1 MNSKV
6 ALGLLLLMA
15 GGLIYA
21 ASHHQ
26 QETAQSSMPREFQG
40 EGTRLSHAD
49 GASPH
54 RRAHQQLAWLG
65 PIESLDKDELTRR
78 MHRVMDQ
85 VRQDVAAVQDPVG
98 FECKAPAQVGPVP
111 LLDAVDAWLDGFPDS
126 RRDRTLTR
134 NLYRAAEEG
143 NWLARVQVYTL
154 LAERPARDSS
164 TAYRTMQLMEWL
176 QQHGIGALHG
186 LVGEALMGRAAPGG
200 AAQAITQSDLF
211 AALHHSYPA
220 QNKVGH
226 ELSRSGDPRL
236 AAVGQQMMDCA
247 AHALPAYARMFGA
260 NDAPTAH

>member
-1 MNSKV
+1 MNGKV
-6 ALGLLLLMA
+6 ALGVLLLMA

-26 QETAQSSMPREFQG
+26 QEAAQSSVPQEFRG

-49 GASPH
+49 GMAPH

-65 PIESLDKDELTRR
+65 PIESLDKDALTRR

-98 FECKAPAQVGPVP
+98 FECKEPAEVGPVP

-134 NLYRAAEEG
+134 NLYRAAEQG

-186 LVGEALMGRAAPGG
+186 LVGEALTGRPPAG
-200 AAQAITQSDLF
+200 AARAITRSDLF

-226 ELSRSGDPRL
+226 ELRRSGDPRL
-236 AAVGQQMMDCA
+236 AAVGQKMMDCA

-260 NDAPTAH
+260 DDAPTAH